1 MLFQKRFKIFNFLT
15 LLRDDVR
22 KLLTCF
28 FVVVYNFF
36 QLVNDI
42 DFFADKASKLT
53 WLVMSPCEQV
63 IYVCLQDDLS
73 VNKDL
78 LFSLWSYM
86 LFYIDTLFTLLL
98 NYQGPIVG
106 HQFYLLFL
114 SCSSNLPIKSILSV
128 ISRSKY
134 CSLSLSFLCSFWI
147 SESAWFRCASSVSFC
162 SMNSVCWARM
172 VSSCWILSSS
182 WRFEAMKDSRSA
194 KSSSRSDSSCW
205 LHVGFDLF

>member
-1 MLFQKRFKIFNFLT
+1 MKN
-15 LLRDDVR
+15 
-22 KLLTCF
+22 
-28 FVVVYNFF
+28 
-36 QLVNDI
+36 
-42 DFFADKASKLT
+42 
-53 WLVMSPCEQV
+53 
-63 IYVCLQDDLS
+63 
-73 VNKDL
+73 
-78 LFSLWSYM
+78 
-86 LFYIDTLFTLLL
+86 
-98 NYQGPIVG
+98 QGPIND

-114 SCSSNLPIKSILSV
+114 SCSSNLPIESILSV

-182 WRFEAMKDSRSA
+182 WRFDAMKDSRSA

-205 LHVGFDLF
+205 LHVGFDLFQIFNAIQWVKSTQKRLVCKSNYKDNAFNLYVYHDSK